1 MKKLLFCITLTAM
14 LAVGC
19 GDTPQAPDAQSP
31 QVMPTTVI
39 TEVATPTPAIATE
52 ATAVATPTPVVATET
67 ATEPVVASETQP
79 EVATDTE

>member
-19 GDTPQAPDAQSP
+19 GDTPQTTDAQSP
-31 QVMPTTVI
+31 QIMPTTAI
-39 TEVATPTPAIATE
+39 TEIATPTPAIATE
-52 ATAVATPTPVVATET
+52 ATTPTPLVATET

>member
-19 GDTPQAPDAQSP
+19 GDTPQAADTQPAQI
-31 QVMPTTVI
+31 MPATAI
-39 TEVATPTPAIATE
+39 TEVATPTPTIATE
-52 ATAVATPTPVVATET
+52 ATEIATPTPLVATDT